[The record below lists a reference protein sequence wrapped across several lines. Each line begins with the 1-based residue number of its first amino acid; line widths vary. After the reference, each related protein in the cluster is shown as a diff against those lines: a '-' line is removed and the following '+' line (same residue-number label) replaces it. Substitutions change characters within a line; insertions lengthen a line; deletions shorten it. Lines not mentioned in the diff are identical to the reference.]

1 MVAVPEPRWLN
12 REERGAWM
20 RLQAVLQLLPAAL
33 DSQLRHDAQ
42 FTHVEY
48 YALAMLSDAPNQ
60 QLQMKELAGHTNSS
74 LPRLSRVI
82 TGLESEGYVTRIP
95 NCRDARA
102 TDVQLTAKGREALI
116 LAAPGHVNKVRETIF
131 DPISSEDV
139 ATLVRICDAWLDVL
153 DPNQTMSR
161 DPDHLPGHPPHH
173 NQ

>member
-1 MVAVPEPRWLN
+1 MVAVPEPRWLT

-48 YALAMLSDAPNQ
+48 YALAMLSDAPHQ

-82 TGLESEGYVTRIP
+82 SGLESEGYVERIP
-95 NCRDARA
+95 NSRDARA
-102 TDVQLTAKGREALI
+102 TDVRLTPRGQEALTQ
-116 LAAPGHVNKVRETIF
+116 AAPGHVNKVRETVF

-139 ATLVRICDAWLDVL
+139 STLVRICDAWLDVL
-153 DPNQTMSR
+153 DPDQTMSR
-161 DPDHLPGHPPHH
+161 DPDHLPGHPRHH
-173 NQ
+173 G

>member
-12 REERGAWM
+12 REERGVWM

-161 DPDHLPGHPPHH
+161 HPDHLPGHPPHH
-173 NQ
+173 DQ

>member
-12 REERGAWM
+12 REERGVWM

-173 NQ
+173 DQ